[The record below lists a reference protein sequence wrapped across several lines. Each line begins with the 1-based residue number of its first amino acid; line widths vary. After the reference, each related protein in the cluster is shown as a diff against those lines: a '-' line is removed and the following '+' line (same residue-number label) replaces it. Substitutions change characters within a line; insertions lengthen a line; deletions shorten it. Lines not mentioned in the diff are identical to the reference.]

1 MTLLLD
7 RASDGSVDPGLL
19 QTAAMI
25 AHLRKAVL
33 AAPRGCER
41 FHAIFVDERRAY
53 LADATLGEG
62 GGAALSLR
70 MRHLFAKALSV
81 GASGLIV
88 AHNHPSGDCRPS
100 ATDIASTKRLKDIA
114 TALDIELID
123 HLIIT
128 ESTAYSMRAGGK
140 L

>member
-1 MTLLLD
+1 MTAVLERTRGDRLD
-7 RASDGSVDPGLL
+7 PQQAQVS
-19 QTAAMI
+19 AMI
-25 AHLRKAVL
+25 RYLRETVL
-33 AAPRGCER
+33 AAPAGCER
-41 FHAIFVDERRAY
+41 FHAIFVDERRVF

-62 GGAALSLR
+62 GSASLCVR
-70 MRHLFAKALSV
+70 MRNLFAKALSV

-100 ATDIASTKRLKDIA
+100 AKDIASTRRLKEIS

-128 ESTAYSMRAGGK
+128 ENAAFSMRAGGM